1 MSDGMTFEEIVE
13 DKALTRRDSTE
24 LREEFSDVV
33 TMLDEW
39 AETAR
44 TIVVT
49 DEQQTGDM
57 MLARKG
63 RLEIR
68 AKRIAVERK
77 HKEMKESSLKRGQAL
92 DRIKRFLVT
101 RMTEIE
107 EYLEKQEKFVELKRA
122 AEEAERRAKAD
133 ALLREQEEK
142 ERKEREAAEARQ
154 READRKARVEAEA
167 VAAKER
173 KAREAAEA
181 EARKAR
187 EAAEKERRAQAAA
200 VAKAWKEID
209 ENVKRQVEERLK
221 AEVEQKRADE
231 AKALAGRYID
241 IVFAGNDPANLVF
254 IEIEDREKNSIT
266 VGEWVKRTDG
276 FLVLRMPDPRGCCNE

>member
-173 KAREAAEA
+173 KAREAAE
-181 EARKAR
+181 
-187 EAAEKERRAQAAA
+187 KERRAQAAA